1 MDIKD
6 TQRCHS
12 NKTRLGMNE
21 TKYRCG
27 FNITSCFH
35 LSQSVSTI
43 ENFTSWMESL
53 PQTTDSDSDHSQT
66 KISRV
71 IPRECESVSVLLE
84 MDSWSDCKWYLHPNQ
99 CRYHLCCNWYAHTS
113 FSGKRQDTTPSPLP
127 CSNASSSMTL
137 AFMNKVPHKYI
148 S

>member
-12 NKTRLGMNE
+12 NKTRLGINE

-53 PQTTDSDSDHSQT
+53 PQTADSDSDHSQT
-66 KISRV
+66 KRSRA
-71 IPRECESVSVLLE
+71 IPRECECVCLCECVSVCECVARDGCLIRLQ
-84 MDSWSDCKWYLHPNQ
+84 MISTPQPMSIDTISAVIDTPIPVSVA
-99 CRYHLCCNWYAHTS
+99 R
-113 FSGKRQDTTPSPLP
+113 GKTPPHHHFLVAMP
-127 CSNASSSMTL
+127 
-137 AFMNKVPHKYI
+137 VPAWL
-148 S
+148 